1 MATPTARFLVL
12 RFSAIGDLILTAPAL
27 AALRSACH
35 GPCEIHLLTRAPQ
48 RPVAEGFGPLLDR
61 IHTFDRSTVEALPD
75 LRTVGFDYVID
86 LQSNFRSRRIC
97 RALGLLTFRVD
108 KMNWAKWKLTAGLRT
123 APIPHI
129 VERYTATCAPFG
141 ATLPPPPSPLDPQP
155 SSLPPS
161 WPPLFPPSPATLPP
175 NPHPSTPNP
184 HPSSLGAQRRP
195 FALCLGATHPGKRI
209 PPATLRAVAE
219 GLVAAG
225 HGVVLLGGEAERD
238 LGLAIAQGLEVDNR
252 AGETTLAESAAVLR
266 SSAAAVV
273 ADTGMMHLAAA
284 VGTRT
289 VAVWGCTRP
298 SLGMAAWRPAPG
310 SVDLLPEGRSPRPC
324 SKLGNCCRY
333 GRPDGP
339 DGCTHRVSPD
349 RILAALLS

>member
-48 RPVAEGFGPLLDR
+48 RPVAEGFGPLVDR

-75 LRTVGFDYVID
+75 LRAVGFDYVID
-86 LQSNFRSRRIC
+86 LQSNFRSRRVS

-141 ATLPPPPSPLDPQP
+141 ATLPPLTSSLDPQP

-161 WPPLFPPSPATLPP
+161 WPPLFPTLPATLPP
-175 NPHPSTPNP
+175 NPQPQPQPQPQS
-184 HPSSLGAQRRP
+184 QP

-238 LGLAIAQGLEVDNR
+238 LGLAVAQGLEVDNR

-266 SSAAAVV
+266 ESRAAVV

-324 SKLGNCCRY
+324 SKLGNRCRY

-339 DGCTHRVSPD
+339 DGCSHRVSPD